1 MRLFYLLAFLSLS
14 TIATA
19 QFVFPF
25 SYQNKKG
32 LVDLD
37 GKVILE
43 PTYQYITFFENQQF
57 NKYSLFFDQNT
68 KASGIINHQGEVVIE
83 AKYSR
88 LHYDQ
93 NGAYCWYYD
102 DDPNWKGLHIL
113 ALDTGKEIYQSDS
126 LRFEKVLGQK
136 SFFPVVEDQQTS
148 ISYVLNKSGK
158 VIAEIS
164 SSFEPKMKYADE
176 ECPLIW
182 ASANYRGQKS
192 LYFECDGTP
201 TSLTAYENKYDIE
214 DMPIF
219 EDMSIDDPMEMADYT
234 LEKAQVTWPDY
245 EVTKVVVHNKNAYS
259 IIAKK
264 DGKYGLLSLS
274 KREGVLLPFEYDRLT
289 PFINYITTHKGPLK
303 GLATLKGRVVI
314 PTKFVNA
321 EGFSNVKAH
330 GSVRTHTGYQG
341 FVNLRSGKIYLP
353 AEVLESLKDL

>member
-43 PTYQYITFFENQQF
+43 PTYQDITFFENQQ
-57 NKYSLFFDQNT
+57 
-68 KASGIINHQGEVVIE
+68 
-83 AKYSR
+83 
-88 LHYDQ
+88 Q

-158 VIAEIS
+158 
-164 SSFEPKMKYADE
+164 
-176 ECPLIW
+176 
-182 ASANYRGQKS
+182 
-192 LYFECDGTP
+192 
-201 TSLTAYENKYDIE
+201 
-214 DMPIF
+214 
-219 EDMSIDDPMEMADYT
+219 
-234 LEKAQVTWPDY
+234 
-245 EVTKVVVHNKNAYS
+245 
-259 IIAKK
+259 
-264 DGKYGLLSLS
+264 
-274 KREGVLLPFEYDRLT
+274 
-289 PFINYITTHKGPLK
+289 HK
-303 GLATLKGRVVI
+303 
-314 PTKFVNA
+314 
-321 EGFSNVKAH
+321 
-330 GSVRTHTGYQG
+330 
-341 FVNLRSGKIYLP
+341 
-353 AEVLESLKDL
+353 